1 MGGGDGAW
9 ARKKMSHF
17 GTTTIVVAA
26 FIQFP
31 LYGHP
36 SYDMFMAGEANN
48 KKRKAPMQ
56 MLEVK
61 TLPSM
66 LHLLRHFKRP
76 ILITVSTAVIAATT

>member
-1 MGGGDGAW
+1 
-9 ARKKMSHF
+9 
-17 GTTTIVVAA
+17 
-26 FIQFP
+26 
-31 LYGHP
+31 
-36 SYDMFMAGEANN
+36 MFMAGEANN

-76 ILITVSTAVIAATT
+76 ILITVSSAVIAATT